1 MELSRRGIALATA
14 ALQVAAMN
22 RAARAE
28 PQLPPRPATLRR
40 GRRSNLATQR
50 RPTDSAKG

>member
-28 PQLPPRPATLRR
+28 PALPARSSSIRR
-40 GRRSNLATQR
+40 GRRTNLTAQR
-50 RPTDSAKG
+50 RVSDAAKG

>member
-22 RAARAE
+22 RAARAT
-28 PQLPPRPATLRR
+28 PLLPPRPASPRR
-40 GRRSNLATQR
+40 GRRSTIPTAR
-50 RPTDSAKG
+50 REAENSKP

>member
-14 ALQVAAMN
+14 ALHVAAMN

-28 PQLPPRPATLRR
+28 GIAGQAPIRSATKV
-40 GRRSNLATQR
+40 
-50 RPTDSAKG
+50 AKARTASQDGAKSKG

>member
-28 PQLPPRPATLRR
+28 ALPAPRSATLRR
-40 GRRSNLATQR
+40 GRRGAATTQR
-50 RPTDSAKG
+50 RAVQTAKA

>member
-14 ALQVAAMN
+14 ALQVAAVN

-28 PQLPPRPATLRR
+28 MLPAPRSATQRR
-40 GRRSNLATQR
+40 GRRTATTSQR
-50 RPTDSAKG
+50 RAAETSKA